1 MCPIPFR
8 KTGNLSSFRDIAI
21 AELGDRLAVLENP
34 GRAGLLG
41 RDQETLMPSARA
53 GARAEHVATTGRLHH
68 ERLTDR
74 VSWPK
79 RELQATAFLS
89 PDMQGP

>member
-1 MCPIPFR
+1 VPDPFPY
-8 KTGNLSSFRDIAI
+8 TGNLSSFRDIAI

-53 GARAEHVATTGRLHH
+53 GARTEHMATIGRLHH

-79 RELQATAFLS
+79 RELPGTAFLS